1 MLVAAMKARQ
11 SGFTLIELMVTIA
24 LVALILGLGVPSFV
38 EFSRNNRMTGAANDL
53 LADLN
58 LARTESVKRHVAVTV
73 CASND
78 PMAATPA
85 CAGTA
90 VTSFAGWIVFVD
102 DANPDVAAST
112 DGDAAFDAGAGETLL
127 RRHPPL
133 PTGTTAKS
141 DKGFITYAPSGFP
154 AAVGGVSSATRVVI
168 CDSRGNKA
176 VAAGNS
182 AARGISVSVTGRA
195 GITRSIADITSLGGC

>member
-1 MLVAAMKARQ
+1 MKARHT
-11 SGFTLIELMVTIA
+11 GFTLIELMITIV

-58 LARTESVKRHVAVTV
+58 LARTASVKRHVPVTI
-73 CASND
+73 CASAN

-85 CAGTA
+85 CAATNA
-90 VTSFAGWIVFVD
+90 TSFAGWIVFVD
-102 DANPDVAAST
+102 DANPAVAAAT
-112 DGDAAFDAGAGETLL
+112 DGNAVFDAGVGETLL
-127 RRHPPL
+127 RRHPLL

-141 DKGFITYAPSGFP
+141 DTGFVTYAASGFP
-154 AAVGGVSSATRVVI
+154 EAVGSVASATRVVM
-168 CDSRGNKA
+168 CDSRGNTA
-176 VAAGNS
+176 VAAGKS

-195 GITRSIADITSLGGC
+195 GVTRSIADITTLGGC